1 MGQNKKRRSILAEF
15 SILLVA
21 LGVLCGSLFFA
32 LNKGVGAALESYLL
46 SSDVL
51 EKATQQRVSNLQ
63 EYVTENQVSTSDAQ
77 ALTQWIRG
85 KPLTLMEVYRDSVL
99 VYSSSPS
106 YSVESAGDTWT
117 ATELEEAPYYDWI
130 SYYTVEFAD
139 GEAQVVLYSNELFQY
154 STYATI
160 VEIIFC
166 AALFLT
172 GFLVAFQ
179 RTARY
184 IRQLSQEI
192 QAMESGDL
200 DRAITV
206 RGGNDLTALAECLD
220 AMRVAFRAQQER
232 EAQTYAANQAL
243 ISEMSHDL
251 RTPLTTLLLYTE
263 ILRYGK
269 YQGEEQLHAYLDR
282 VDEKAQQIKQLAENI
297 LEYSLAAQNRPVE
310 LQEPLP
316 AQEVLGEALH
326 EALTYLSQCGYT
338 YELAL
343 DFGEA
348 QIAVHIPYIR
358 RLVDNISSNILKY
371 ADRRFPVQVQA
382 GTEGPW
388 FFLRFRN
395 RKGGGELA
403 GQGTGVGL
411 SSLRSMMDRMGGSIQ
426 VEQTGTAFQITL
438 EFPLSQEKK
447 ENA

>member
-15 SILLVA
+15 FTLLVA

-51 EKATQQRVSNLQ
+51 EQATQQRVSNLQ

-206 RGGNDLTALAECLD
+206 RGGNDLTALAESLD
-220 AMRVAFRAQQER
+220 AMRLAFRAQQER

-297 LEYSLAAQNRPVE
+297 LEYSLAAQTARWSCKSPFPPRRCWAKPFTRPSPTFPNAATPTSWPWTLE
-310 LQEPLP
+310 R
-316 AQEVLGEALH
+316 
-326 EALTYLSQCGYT
+326 
-338 YELAL
+338 
-343 DFGEA
+343 
-348 QIAVHIPYIR
+348 R
-358 RLVDNISSNILKY
+358 RLRCTSPIS
-371 ADRRFPVQVQA
+371 A
-382 GTEGPW
+382 GWWTISPPI
-388 FFLRFRN
+388 F
-395 RKGGGELA
+395 
-403 GQGTGVGL
+403 
-411 SSLRSMMDRMGGSIQ
+411 
-426 VEQTGTAFQITL
+426 
-438 EFPLSQEKK
+438 
-447 ENA
+447 